1 MSDELKIDYKELA
14 DRLLQGITLKTV
26 PSSTPT
32 TVYGHG
38 PGGLFSAP
46 GLEAPLF
53 SAMIL
58 PVMGVQDILP
68 AYPNRNAN
76 PLYGIITGQTA
87 TTGSEPT
94 GVCDDPPT
102 VGLTKLCM
110 QSQPFGR
117 ESRQTRVYDV
127 DRTGLLQN
135 RSDMTDLRLLN
146 NPFGQVSNT
155 NVPTLP
161 GNNPA
166 QIAQNEFAK
175 AMFEFAVG
183 WKRDFARLL
192 YTGTPTNNTAGGGY
206 KEFWGFDAL
215 INTGYRDAET
225 GTACPAAD
233 SIVRSFGSLDVA
245 SNGTTIVR
253 TITNMYRNL
262 KYIASKSGLAPV
274 KWGIAMSW
282 ALFYEITEVWPIAY
296 HTYRN
301 TVTASPNSQTTFN
314 NGTDLTNMRDAM
326 RGDIDAMTG
335 QYLLIDG
342 QKVDV
347 ILDEAITET
356 VLAGESFTS
365 SIYFIPLTVL
375 GGTPVT
381 YMDYFDQSLSYEFA
395 QQFAPGFYQVTDGG
409 RFLIHKK
416 PPTNFCVQ
424 MLGKTEPRLV
434 LRTPFLAAR
443 LTSVKYTPVAHERSW
458 DTASSYFADG
468 VGTSRLGAF
477 RSFFT
482 PTA

>member
-1 MSDELKIDYKELA
+1 MSDQEINYKELT
-14 DRLLQGITLKTV
+14 DRLLQGISLKAV
-26 PSSTPT
+26 SSTPT
-32 TVYGHG
+32 TTYGHG

-46 GLEAPLF
+46 GLAQPLF
-53 SAMIL
+53 SAMTL
-58 PVMGVQDILP
+58 PVMGVQDALP
-68 AYPNRNAN
+68 AYPSRDAN

-87 TTGSEPT
+87 TTGDEPS

-110 QSQPFGR
+110 QSVVFGR
-117 ESRQTRVYDV
+117 QSRQTRVYDV
-127 DRTGLLQN
+127 DRTGLLNN
-135 RSDMTDLRLLN
+135 RSDMTDLRLMN
-146 NPFGQVSNT
+146 NPFNQVSNAG
-155 NVPTLP
+155 VPTLA

-166 QIAQNEFAK
+166 MIAQNEFAK

-183 WKRDFARLL
+183 WKRDFAREIF
-192 YTGTPTNNTAGGGY
+192 TGNPANNSAGGGRKY
-206 KEFWGFDAL
+206 AWGLDGL
-215 INTGYRDAET
+215 INVGYRDAET
-225 GTACPAAD
+225 GTACSAAD
-233 SIVRSFGSLDVA
+233 SIIRSFNSLDVA
-245 SNGTTIVR
+245 TNGTTAVR

-262 KYIASKSGLAPV
+262 KYIAAKSGLNPV

-282 ALFYEITEVWPIAY
+282 ALFYELTEIWPIAY

-301 TVTASPNSQTTFN
+301 VITTSPATQTLFN
-314 NGTDLTNMRDAM
+314 DGLAISTMRDTM
-326 RGDIDAMTG
+326 RGNMDDMSG

-342 QKVDV
+342 EKVQV

-381 YMDYFDQSLSYEFA
+381 YLEYFDQNLSYEFA
-395 QQFAPGFYQVTDGG
+395 QQFAPGSYQVVDGG
-409 RFLIHKK
+409 RFLLHKK
-416 PPTNFCVQ
+416 PPTNWCVQ

-443 LTSVKYTPVAHERSW
+443 LTTVKYTPVAHERSSFT
-458 DTASSYFADG
+458 DSSYFTDG
-468 VGTSRLGAF
+468 GGTDRANAF
-477 RSFFT
+477 RSFYS

>member
-1 MSDELKIDYKELA
+1 
-14 DRLLQGITLKTV
+14 
-26 PSSTPT
+26 
-32 TVYGHG
+32 
-38 PGGLFSAP
+38 
-46 GLEAPLF
+46 
-53 SAMIL
+53 
-58 PVMGVQDILP
+58 
-68 AYPNRNAN
+68 
-76 PLYGIITGQTA
+76 
-87 TTGSEPT
+87 
-94 GVCDDPPT
+94 
-102 VGLTKLCM
+102 
-110 QSQPFGR
+110 
-117 ESRQTRVYDV
+117 
-127 DRTGLLQN
+127 
-135 RSDMTDLRLLN
+135 
-146 NPFGQVSNT
+146 
-155 NVPTLP
+155 
-161 GNNPA
+161 
-166 QIAQNEFAK
+166 
-175 AMFEFAVG
+175 
-183 WKRDFARLL
+183 
-192 YTGTPTNNTAGGGY
+192 
-206 KEFWGFDAL
+206 
-215 INTGYRDAET
+215 
-225 GTACPAAD
+225 
-233 SIVRSFGSLDVA
+233 
-245 SNGTTIVR
+245 
-253 TITNMYRNL
+253 MYRNL
-262 KYIASKSGLAPV
+262 KYIASKSALAPV

-365 SIYFIPLTVL
+365 AIYFIPLTVL

-458 DTASSYFADG
+458 DTAASYFADG
-468 VGTSRLGAF
+468 GGTSRLGAF
-477 RSFFT
+477 RSYYT